1 MKQKYEV
8 CLQFWK
14 NSLKD
19 HFGIGYTVCNKGL
32 ANKHTFSFAVVTVSH

>member
-8 CLQFWK
+8 CPQFWK

-32 ANKHTFSFAVVTVSH
+32 EFGKTAFESGMCL